1 MKVVRRVGAGVR
13 TGLMVAGVG
22 AIAVVGLGVSGFSLP
37 SPFQTTEQER
47 PAAVLLT
54 ELRDQS
60 EYVAAEARFSTV
72 VDVEE
77 DADYLPDFLKGEKT
91 TFIAEGDV
99 EATVDFSQ
107 LTTKG
112 IEVGPDGSV
121 TVTLPEPVLSEVR
134 IDNDATYVADRDRG
148 ALDRLEDAVTGGNP
162 TDDQALYQRADEK
175 LADAAADSELRVRAQ
190 ENTET
195 FVTGLVEAM
204 GYEDVTVVFETPEGE
219 TAA

>member
-22 AIAVVGLGVSGFSLP
+22 AMAVVGLGVSGFSLP

>member
-22 AIAVVGLGVSGFSLP
+22 AIAVVGMGVSGFSLP

-77 DADYLPDFLKGEKT
+77 DADYLPDFLKGEQT

-107 LTTKG
+107 LTTNG
-112 IEVGPDGSV
+112 IDVAADGSV

-175 LADAAADSELRVRAQ
+175 LADAAADSELRARAQ

-204 GYEDVTVVFETPEGE
+204 GYEDVTVVFETPEAE